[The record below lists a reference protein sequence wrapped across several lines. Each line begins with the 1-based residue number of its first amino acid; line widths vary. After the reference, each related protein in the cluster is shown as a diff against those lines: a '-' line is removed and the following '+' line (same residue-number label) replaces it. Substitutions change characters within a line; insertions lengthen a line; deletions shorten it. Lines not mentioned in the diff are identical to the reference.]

1 MGVRKPIGRAT
12 LLPKK
17 QDCQVRICIGNSLF
31 SFQSEGSQQISVSPV
46 TATTP
51 IQPSASPA
59 TTTTPIQPS
68 ASLATTSTLA
78 QLAQP
83 IFSPPENRSKRRP
96 IQPSASPVTATT
108 PIQPSASPATTST
121 LAQPIFSPPETP
133 SKRRRALE
141 KESTAKIQKLDQE

>member
-51 IQPSASPA
+51 IQPSAS
-59 TTTTPIQPS
+59 
-68 ASLATTSTLA
+68 LATTSTLA

-83 IFSPPENRSKRRP
+83 MFSPPENRSKRRP